1 VGLHPAERVREYRA
15 AGYWTDDMIDALLR
29 ERVAVHGD
37 VRAIVDPLNRAALM
51 GGPVRTLTWPE
62 LDEQVSRLAQ
72 VLLETGIGAG
82 DVVGVQLPNTVEIAV
97 AFLAI
102 VRIGA
107 IVAPF
112 PVQYRSYELTH
123 LSAVAQV
130 KLFITA
136 SRIGS
141 RPAAEEIAGLRAQI
155 PSLRTVAA
163 FGDEVPD
170 GKDWPEGVLGLDGRI
185 TAAEDRS
192 GLADY
197 LRGWS
202 ADPNDCVTIC
212 WTSGT
217 ESTPKGVQRTHYDW
231 MAMCTSTVEG
241 PDLTAGDVLLNP
253 FPMVNMAGINGM
265 FLPWLKVGGLLV
277 QHHPF
282 DLATF
287 LAQIEQYR
295 TTYTVAPPALLT
307 TLLHNEALLAQTDI
321 SSLRMLGSGSTPL
334 APSLLQGWHDRY
346 GIEILNFYGSNEGIA
361 LLGTAKDIPDPSVR
375 ALYFP
380 RYGARDWSFSMAR
393 WTLARIVDPQT
404 GQEITSGGVPGELRI
419 KGPGVFPGYLPASGV
434 PDPFDDD
441 GYLRTGDLLE
451 IGGDELQYLH
461 YVDRSKDIVVRGGM
475 KISAAELEGFISGH
489 PAVAD
494 VAVVAYPDE
503 VLGEKACAVVVPRP
517 GQTVT
522 LTEITDFLRGLGI
535 ATFKLP
541 ERLEL
546 RKDLPRNP
554 LGKVL
559 KRHLRDELRRS

>member
-15 AGYWTDDMIDALLR
+15 AGYWNDDMIDALLR
-29 ERVAVHGD
+29 ERVERDGD
-37 VRAIVDPLNRAALM
+37 IAAIADPLNRDALM
-51 GGPVRTLTWPE
+51 DGPFRTLTWPE

-72 VLLETGIGAG
+72 VLLEEGITAG

-123 LSAVAQV
+123 LSNVAQA

-136 SRIGS
+136 ARIGH
-141 RPAAEEIAGLRAQI
+141 REAAAELAGLRSSI
-155 PSLRTVAA
+155 GSLRVVAA
-163 FGDEVPD
+163 FGSGLPD
-170 GKDWPEGVLGLDGRI
+170 GIIGLDERI
-185 TAAEDRS
+185 AAADDRG
-192 GLADY
+192 GLAAY
-197 LRGWS
+197 LSTW
-202 ADPNDCVTIC
+202 APDPNDCVTIC

-231 MAMCTSTVEG
+231 MAMCTGTVEG
-241 PDLTAGDVLLNP
+241 PDLTRDDVLLNP

-282 DLATF
+282 DLPTF
-287 LAQIEQYR
+287 LRQIAHHR
-295 TTYTVAPPALLT
+295 ATYTVAPPALLT
-307 TLLHNEALLAQTDI
+307 ALLQNDALLAQADI

-334 APSLLQGWHDRY
+334 APSLLQGWHDKY
-346 GIEILNFYGSNEGIA
+346 GIEIINFYGSNEGIA
-361 LLGTAKDIPDPSVR
+361 LLGTPKDIPDPSVR

-380 RYGARDWSFSMAR
+380 RYAVRDWSITMSR
-393 WTLARIVDPQT
+393 TTQARIVDPVT
-404 GQEITSGGVPGELRI
+404 GQEITEPGVPGELRI

-434 PDPFDDD
+434 PDPFDSD
-441 GYLRTGDLLE
+441 GYLKTGDILE
-451 IGGDELQYLH
+451 IAGDEGQYLH
-461 YVDRSKDIVVRGGM
+461 YVDRSKDMVVRGGM
-475 KISAAELEGFISGH
+475 KISAAELETFISGH
-489 PAVAD
+489 PKVAD

-503 VLGEKACAVVVPRP
+503 VLGERACAVVVPRP

-522 LTEITDFLRGLGI
+522 LAQIVEYLRGLGI

-546 RKDLPRNP
+546 REELPRNP

-559 KRHLRDELRRS
+559 KRELRDELRKS